1 MSKEE
6 SQKFVKG
13 LQKLAKFYIN
23 NPEFELPGNISTYI
37 YNCNKETVSKFIHAF
52 KGIAKKTY
60 YGSTLYVEFPFEKIT
75 LTLLIG
81 RDQVCKKTMV
91 KQMVKERKTIQEA
104 VYKEVEVEKEV
115 ESWECPASIF
125 EESKH

>member
-6 SQKFVKG
+6 SQKFAKG
-13 LQKLAKFYIN
+13 LQKLAKLYLN
-23 NPEFELPGNISTYI
+23 NPEFELPANTSFYI
-37 YNCNKETVSKFIHAF
+37 YNCNKETVEKFIHAF

-60 YGSTLYVEFPFEKIT
+60 YGDTLYVEFPFGKIT

-81 RDQVCKKTMV
+81 RDQICKKTMV
-91 KQMVKERKTIQEA
+91 KQMVKERETIQEA

-115 ESWECPASIF
+115 ATWECPASIF